1 MITGGTSGIGLA
13 LAREFLKRDNTV
25 IVTGRDLGK
34 LQQAKAALPK
44 LHTIQ
49 SDVSDARAIAQLHAQ
64 VTREFPELN
73 VIVNNAGIM
82 KKVNMHADA
91 LDLEE
96 VTREIEI
103 NLMGPIRMVKQFLPH
118 LKAKDSAAIVN
129 ISSGLAFIPFAISP
143 VYSAAKAGI
152 HAFTQ
157 ALRMQLKN
165 TRIAVIELAPPG
177 TETAL
182 FRGDFSEADLAG
194 AKGMAVDELAQR
206 AMKGF
211 EKGTIEIRPG
221 LANMLK
227 IMSRIA
233 PQFGLHMLGKNV
245 DGMLAQSESR

>member
-1 MITGGTSGIGLA
+1 MRTSNNTVMITGGTSGIGLA
-13 LAREFLKRDNTV
+13 LARDFLKRDNTV

-103 NLMGPIRMVKQFLPH
+103 NLMGPIRM
-118 LKAKDSAAIVN
+118 
-129 ISSGLAFIPFAISP
+129 
-143 VYSAAKAGI
+143 
-152 HAFTQ
+152 
-157 ALRMQLKN
+157 
-165 TRIAVIELAPPG
+165 
-177 TETAL
+177 
-182 FRGDFSEADLAG
+182 
-194 AKGMAVDELAQR
+194 
-206 AMKGF
+206 
-211 EKGTIEIRPG
+211 
-221 LANMLK
+221 
-227 IMSRIA
+227 
-233 PQFGLHMLGKNV
+233 
-245 DGMLAQSESR
+245 